1 MKDKLT
7 IQLGWL
13 FRILTIIFVVLK
25 LEGTIDWTWWW
36 IISPMLLQ
44 AGILAIGCIILGI
57 VWILKQ
63 LK

>member
-13 FRILTIIFVVLK
+13 FRTLTIIFVALK
-25 LEGTIDWTWWW
+25 LECIIDWSWLW
-36 IISPMLLQ
+36 IISPMLFQ
-44 AGILAIGCIILGI
+44 AGLIIIGYTILGI
-57 VWILKQ
+57 VWILQQ

>member
-7 IQLGWL
+7 IKLGWL
-13 FRILTIIFVVLK
+13 FRTLTIIFVALK
-25 LEGTIDWTWWW
+25 LECIIDWSWLW
-36 IISPMLLQ
+36 IISPMLFQ

-57 VWILKQ
+57 VWILQQ